1 MTGLKKEGSQEKHNK
16 SSASINQKSQ
26 DSLHKKTVESP
37 TERSIKNEDPIMQVE
52 KINLLDNDMI

>member
-1 MTGLKKEGSQEKHNK
+1 MTGLKKEGNK
-16 SSASINQKSQ
+16 SNASINQKSQ